1 VKGDGKGVLVGR
13 AQVINSL
20 GEDVTAAFIKAA
32 RETLK
37 LARIRDVKNAILR
50 DRSLSRGLNAPYC
63 ETDTGYSLGVTA
75 ALLLSAGIEIIEI
88 NPEEKI
94 AF

>member
-1 VKGDGKGVLVGR
+1 MKGDGKGVLVGC

-20 GEDVTAAFIKAA
+20 GEDVIAAFIKGA
-32 RETLK
+32 RKTLK
-37 LARIRDVKNAILR
+37 LARITDARKAILR
-50 DRSLSRGLNAPYC
+50 DRSLSCGLNIPYC

-88 NPEEKI
+88 NPEEKA

>member
-1 VKGDGKGVLVGR
+1 MKGDGKGVLVGR
-13 AQVINSL
+13 AQAINSP
-20 GEDVTAAFIKAA
+20 GEDVTLAFIKRA
-32 RETLK
+32 RKTMK
-37 LARIRDVKNAILR
+37 PARITDARKAIIT
-50 DRSLSRGLNAPYC
+50 DRSPSCRLNTPYC